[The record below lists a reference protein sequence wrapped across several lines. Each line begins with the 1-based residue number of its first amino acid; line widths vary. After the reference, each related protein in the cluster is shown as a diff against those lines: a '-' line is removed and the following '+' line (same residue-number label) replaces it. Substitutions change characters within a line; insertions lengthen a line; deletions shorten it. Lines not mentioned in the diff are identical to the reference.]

1 MSRMGT
7 SIQKQPVNAAADHTP
22 GRLVLFVAGPGTRAQ
37 ISAFER
43 CSRKAALDLVERV
56 GFRAVTV
63 EAIAEKA
70 GVARTTTVYRRWPSK
85 ATIVMDALLVRVEP
99 EINFPSGTSPIV
111 NLRAQM
117 SLLAR
122 TFRSRK
128 GVLVRSLLAEA
139 QSDPELKQAFL
150 ERWILKRRAAAV
162 YVIRAAIAAGE
173 LAAGTDPEVLLDV
186 LYGGLYYWLL
196 IGINPPTEKHVEAL
210 WRTVMSP
217 GKLL

>member
-7 SIQKQPVNAAADHTP
+7 SIQKRPVNAAADHTP
-22 GRLVLFVAGPGTRAQ
+22 GRGRPRDK
-37 ISAFER
+37 SADQR
-43 CSRKAALDLVERV
+43 ILKAALDLVERV

-70 GVARTTTVYRRWPSK
+70 GVARTTVYRRWPSK

-99 EINFPSGTSPIV
+99 EINFPSGTSPII

-217 GKLL
+217 GKIL

>member
-7 SIQKQPVNAAADHTP
+7 SIQKQPVNAAADHNP
-22 GRLVLFVAGPGTRAQ
+22 GRGRPRDK
-37 ISAFER
+37 SADQR
-43 CSRKAALDLVERV
+43 ILKAALDLVERV

-70 GVARTTTVYRRWPSK
+70 GVARTTVYRRWPSK

-111 NLRAQM
+111 NLGAQM

-128 GVLVRSLLAEA
+128 GVLVRSLVAEA